1 MKNPS
6 TSRTFSRNFTFV
18 FQVSSLL
25 MGHQNHLPV
34 FFGQNFKATILSED
48 AFMQRETRDRSFYV
62 VIGE

>member
-1 MKNPS
+1 
-6 TSRTFSRNFTFV
+6 
-18 FQVSSLL
+18 